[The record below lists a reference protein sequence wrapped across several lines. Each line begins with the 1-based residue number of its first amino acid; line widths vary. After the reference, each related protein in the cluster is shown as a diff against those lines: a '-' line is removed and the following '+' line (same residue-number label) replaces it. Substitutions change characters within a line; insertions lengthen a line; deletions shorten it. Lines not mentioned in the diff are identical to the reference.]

1 MRILFICG
9 SIDPGKN
16 GVGDYTR
23 KLAYG
28 FSDRGVATG
37 ILAINEKECEGVVS
51 LTIPTNNQQ
60 PISALRLSS
69 KRSWKIRRTDAKS
82 FVKDFQPDIVSLQF
96 VPFSFQDKGLPF
108 FLLRWLKGLSQHPLR
123 WHVMF
128 HELWVADSKAHS
140 ARKYVMRELQKMII
154 KSLLK
159 KLDCQLVHTSNS
171 YYQGMLQRIGF
182 GTQIVPIF
190 SNLPKSGN
198 KRVIDLI
205 NNRSS
210 KLIAI
215 FFGHLQPNNAISKKI
230 FRLAKMVEN
239 QLSKKLEIV
248 HIGNN
253 RNPQT
258 QALLQKI
265 SDETAIV
272 IHFVGFLDAD
282 SAADVIAG
290 ADVGLSSYYP
300 DLIQKSGSISSLL
313 YNGLPVILL
322 SGNPTKPIE
331 GISEVSA
338 LENIND
344 ISRFIHQDKEFI
356 SKYSPDNT
364 IDIFLEAFTIATNA
378 RVKTSVNWQA

>member
-96 VPFSFQDKGLPF
+96 VPFSFQNKGLPL
-108 FLLRWLKGLSQHPLR
+108 FLPRWLKGLGEHPLH

-140 ARKYVMRELQKMII
+140 IREYAMRELQKLII
-154 KSLLK
+154 ENLLK
-159 KLDCQLVHTSNS
+159 KLDCHLVHTSNP
-171 YYQGMLQRIGF
+171 YYRGMLRRIGF
-182 GTQIVPIF
+182 EAQVVPIF
-190 SNLPKSGN
+190 SNLPKGN
-198 KRVIDLI
+198 KRVVGSII
-205 NNRSS
+205 NRSA
-210 KLIAI
+210 KVVAV
-215 FFGHLQPNNAISKKI
+215 FFGHLQPNNKTSEKISQLAGMIKKQ
-230 FRLAKMVEN
+230 LNKKM
-239 QLSKKLEIV
+239 EIV

-253 RNPQT
+253 RNPNT
-258 QALLQKI
+258 QALLQEI
-265 SDETAIV
+265 TDETGIV
-272 IHFVGFLDAD
+272 THSVGFLDAD
-282 SAADVIAG
+282 SAADFIAG
-290 ADVGLSSYYP
+290 ADIGLSSYYP
-300 DLIQKSGSISSLL
+300 NLIQKSGSISSLL

-322 SGNPTKPIE
+322 SGNPTQPIE
-331 GISEVSA
+331 RSNEVLA

-344 ISRFIHQDKEFI
+344 ISGFMQQKKEFC

-364 IDIFLEAFTIATNA
+364 INILLQTFTTATNGLS
-378 RVKTSVNWQA
+378 KTSVNR